1 MMTLETTA
9 SNTQKIGS
17 INALRFLAA
26 MFVLFYHFCFVF
38 YYAKTTQVD
47 IPVLRELFKYGYLG
61 VELFFIISG
70 FVISLSAEGRNAYSF
85 LKSRL
90 GRLYPVFWAS
100 AVVTGVFLVF
110 GGSIINQPLSLSKF
124 LANLTMVPQI
134 IPGSYTLLDPSY
146 WTLAVEIKFYFIIFL
161 LLIFKQFKR
170 IELFSIL
177 ASIFITLGIF
187 FTDIPIIWT
196 SYFIAGILFYK
207 VYKEG
212 LTPWRIFGLCN
223 TLFISIY
230 FALARIPSHNL
241 NFKGT
246 EFNPTTITLYILSF
260 FVMFLLISLN
270 KIKIANN
277 RYINILGVLTYP
289 LYLLHQQVARIL
301 FTYGNIKEIP
311 LYISFTVTIILL
323 FVISYII
330 HRLFERHGR
339 VFIDHK
345 IDRVTPNFIKN
356 L

>member
-1 MMTLETTA
+1 
-9 SNTQKIGS
+9 
-17 INALRFLAA
+17 

-47 IPVLRELFKYGYLG
+47 LPILRELFKYGYLG

-70 FVISLSAEGRNAYSF
+70 FVISLSASSRNAYGF

-100 AVVTGVFLVF
+100 AVVTGLFLLF
-110 GGSIINQPLSLSKF
+110 GGNIINSPLTWGKF
-124 LANLTMVPQI
+124 LSNMTMVPQI
-134 IPGSYTLLDPSY
+134 IPGGYTLLDPSY
-146 WTLAVEIKFYFIIFL
+146 WTLGVEIKFYFIIFL

-170 IELFSIL
+170 IELFSII

-187 FTDIPIIWT
+187 FINMPIIWS

-230 FALARIPSHNL
+230 FSLARIPNHNA
-241 NFKGT
+241 NFADAD
-246 EFNPTTITLYILSF
+246 FNPTTITLYILAF
-260 FVMFLLISLN
+260 FIIFLLISLN
-270 KIKIANN
+270 KIKIHNN
-277 RYINILGVLTYP
+277 KYINLLGILTYP
-289 LYLLHQQVARIL
+289 LYLLHQQIARIL
-301 FTYGNIKEIP
+301 FTYANIKNIP
-311 LYISFTVTIILL
+311 LYVSFTFILILL
-323 FVISYII
+323 FGLSYII
-330 HRLFERHGR
+330 HILFERHGR
-339 VFIDHK
+339 IFIDNK
-345 IDRVTPNFIKN
+345 IDKITPKFIKD

>member
-1 MMTLETTA
+1 MTLENTA
-9 SNTQKIGS
+9 SNNQKIGS
-17 INALRFLAA
+17 INALRFAA
-26 MFVLFYHFCFVF
+26 CMFVLFYHFCFVF

-70 FVISLSAEGRNAYSF
+70 FVISLSAESRNAYSF

-110 GGSIINQPLSLSKF
+110 GGAIINQPLGLNKF

-146 WTLAVEIKFYFIIFL
+146 WTLAVEIKFYFIILL

-170 IELFSIL
+170 IELFSIIT
-177 ASIFITLGIF
+177 SVFIALGIF
-187 FTDIPIIWT
+187 FTDMPIIWT

-230 FALARIPSHNL
+230 FALARIPNHNA
-241 NFKGT
+241 NFAGAD
-246 EFNPTTITLYILSF
+246 FNPTTITLYILSF
-260 FVMFLLISLN
+260 FIIFLLISLN
-270 KIKIANN
+270 KFKIPNN
-277 RYINILGVLTYP
+277 KYVNILGVLTYP
-289 LYLLHQQVARIL
+289 LYLLHQQIARIL
-301 FTYGNIKEIP
+301 FTYANIKNIP
-311 LYISFTVTIILL
+311 LYISFVFIILL
-323 FVISYII
+323 LFVLSYII
-330 HRLFERHGR
+330 HKLFERHGR

-345 IDRVTPNFIKN
+345 IDRIVPGFLKR